1 MDVQLAPTGTY
12 INVLITVYMAIGIM
26 IGFVMAIPGYLSRV
40 MTSLLGPLMGTSSV
54 LWFVM
59 RNDEA
64 VKPRFAWIVFGI
76 WSAVYLMYLI
86 IQTTKV
92 AYDKLYILLALAFGG
107 VCLFIVAL
115 VQKASIQ
122 GGLVTAIPP
131 CASFA
136 AYAIA
141 FCFPARRRAVHL
153 TAA

>member
-64 VKPRFAWIVFGI
+64 VKPRFAW
-76 WSAVYLMYLI
+76 M
-86 IQTTKV
+86 
-92 AYDKLYILLALAFGG
+92 
-107 VCLFIVAL
+107 
-115 VQKASIQ
+115 
-122 GGLVTAIPP
+122 
-131 CASFA
+131 
-136 AYAIA
+136 
-141 FCFPARRRAVHL
+141 
-153 TAA
+153 